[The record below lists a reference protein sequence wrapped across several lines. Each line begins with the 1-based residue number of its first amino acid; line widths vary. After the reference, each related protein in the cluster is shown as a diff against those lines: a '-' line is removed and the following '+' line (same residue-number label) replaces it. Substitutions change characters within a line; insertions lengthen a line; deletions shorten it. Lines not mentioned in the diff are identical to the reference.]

1 MRIGCS
7 KRRVVVSL
15 IVGVLAV
22 ASIGIAA
29 PAGAQKAKVP
39 GVTKDQITVCGV
51 AGVTNPTGVPYQDG
65 FAGIQGYFQKINKE
79 GGVFGRQL
87 KLVGKYDD
95 QTRDSKNIQAV
106 RACIEDDK
114 AFAVAPMVTQTFAG
128 AKYLVDNGVP
138 TFGWNIQEQW
148 KLGPNL
154 FGEKGSFLCMTCPNL
169 TPVFIAQAQ
178 GSHKAAAFGYGS
190 SPQSADCA
198 NNIKSSFEKWNFPFA
213 FTDTSLAFGF
223 SANDTS
229 AIVQAIKDQGV
240 DFITACIDL
249 NGEVN
254 LQKALKAAGVN
265 NVKFWA
271 PQGYDQQN
279 LDKLGADLNGF
290 NFIVPFVPFELAKG
304 NKEMSAFL
312 ASMKKA
318 GQAATEQA
326 LAGWQNGALLV
337 AGIKAAGKNFTRE
350 SVISSINKMTNWTA
364 NGLRPKINWT
374 NSGHTASVP
383 GDQACYGYVQVENGK
398 FVPQFKTTPQQ
409 PFVCFGVNPYP
420 ATLTNPTLTAATP

>member
-1 MRIGCS
+1 MRT
-7 KRRVVVSL
+7 RRGKFRVAVSL
-15 IVGVLAV
+15 IVAALAV
-22 ASIGIAA
+22 SMIGVAA
-29 PAGAQKAKVP
+29 PAGAQGGKVP
-39 GVTKDQITVCGV
+39 GVTKDEIRVCGV
-51 AGVTNPTGVPYQDG
+51 AGVTNPTGVAYQDG
-65 FAGIQGYFQKINKE
+65 FAGIKGYFQRINKQ

-87 KLVGKYDD
+87 KLVNQYDD

-106 RACIEDDK
+106 RACVEDDK
-114 AFAVAPMVTQTFAG
+114 AFAVAPIVTQNFAG

-178 GSHKAAAFGYGS
+178 GAHKAAAFGYGS

-198 NNIKSSFEKWNFPFA
+198 NNIKSSFEKWYFPFA

-304 NKEMSAFL
+304 NKEMTAFL

-364 NGLRPKINWT
+364 NGLRPKINWK
-374 NSGHTASVP
+374 TAHGNAAP
-383 GDQACYGYVQVENGK
+383 GDESCYGYVQVENG
-398 FVPQFKTTPQQ
+398 
-409 PFVCFGVNPYP
+409 
-420 ATLTNPTLTAATP
+420 

>member
-1 MRIGCS
+1 MSPVRG
-7 KRRVVVSL
+7 KHRVVVSL
-15 IVGVLAV
+15 IVAALGVAVLGV
-22 ASIGIAA
+22 AS
-29 PAGAQKAKVP
+29 PASAQKAKVP
-39 GVTKDQITVCGV
+39 GVTANEIRVCGV

-65 FAGIQGYFQKINKE
+65 FAGIKGYFQRVNKQ
-79 GGVFGRQL
+79 GGVFGRQM
-87 KLVGKYDD
+87 KLVNQYDD

-106 RACIEDDK
+106 RSCVEDDK

-138 TFGWNIQEQW
+138 TFGWNIQDQW
-148 KLGPNL
+148 ELGPNL
-154 FGEKGSFLCMTCPNL
+154 FGEKGSNLCMTCPNL
-169 TPVFIAQAQ
+169 TPVFIAQQQ
-178 GSHKAAAFGYGS
+178 GAHKAAAFGYGS

-223 SANDTS
+223 AANDVS
-229 AIVQAIKDQGV
+229 AIVQAVKDQGV
-240 DFITACIDL
+240 DFITACMDL

-279 LDKLGADLNGF
+279 LDKLGTDLNGF

-304 NKEMSAFL
+304 NKEMSTFL
-312 ASMKKA
+312 KSMKKA
-318 GQAATEQA
+318 GQAPTEQA

-350 SVISSINKMTNWTA
+350 SVVNAINNMTDWTA
-364 NGLRPKINWT
+364 NGLRPKINWK
-374 NSGHTASVP
+374 TAHGPSAP
-383 GDQACYGYVQVENGK
+383 GDESCYGYVQVENGK
-398 FVPQFKTTPQQ
+398 FVPQFKTTTGQ
-409 PFVCFGVNPYP
+409 PFVCFPVNPYP
-420 ATLTNPTLTAATP
+420 ATLTNPSYLAAA